1 MAIRRQLCVRI
12 INSKLSCKI
21 LQTNQTY
28 VLYYSKFYDICRWL
42 LYLLFAIFAQLD
54 QLLRKI
60 CIILYSKNFSME
72 ATHTNDQFLNW
83 ATQIM
88 DAYENNP
95 RQVFLEQLTS
105 NKGSRITVIVNLYH
119 VQSSITSLCLRY
131 LLHKHP

>member
-1 MAIRRQLCVRI
+1 
-12 INSKLSCKI
+12 
-21 LQTNQTY
+21 
-28 VLYYSKFYDICRWL
+28 
-42 LYLLFAIFAQLD
+42 
-54 QLLRKI
+54 
-60 CIILYSKNFSME
+60 ME

-119 VQSSITSLCLRY
+119 VQSSITSLCFR
-131 LLHKHP
+131 